1 DTEARKTGVTIARA
15 TPFAPTI
22 KVKPNKQPTDM
33 RGPYMAISSVI
44 EIEKVMARSVAEL
57 PEECLSHVVSF
68 TCPRDACRSSAVC
81 GVFHG
86 AADSD
91 LTWEKFLPS
100 DYREIISR
108 SVCPP
113 EFVSKKEL
121 FEKLSAAPL
130 LIDGG
135 NKEYLKTLENG
146 NKLFAMTFCVD
157 KYTNKRC
164 YMLSARELSITW
176 SSNPLCW
183 CWKPTQLSR
192 FPESIELIS
201 VCRLEILGKF
211 DTRMLSPN
219 TTYGAYLVFQL
230 TNRAFGLSASPF
242 EVSVEIGDC
251 KKRGRFYLK
260 QDECK
265 GQEEPDVAPE
275 ALSPRGDGWSEV
287 ELGEF
292 YVGGAHREVKLEFK
306 EVKSEHLK
314 GGLLVDGVE
323 LRPKRFF

>member
-1 DTEARKTGVTIARA
+1 MVPPRVKNRA
-15 TPFAPTI
+15 EYGTFRPANRNPPSPPFPLYIRTHSI
-22 KVKPNKQPTDM
+22 RQLV
-33 RGPYMAISSVI
+33 SVI
-44 EIEKVMARSVAEL
+44 EMARSVGEL
-57 PEECLSHVVSF
+57 PEECLSHVVSL

-81 GVFHG
+81 GAFRD

-100 DYREIISR
+100 DYREIVSR

-135 NKEYLKTLENG
+135 NK
-146 NKLFAMTFCVD
+146 TFCVD

-183 CWKPTQLSR
+183 CWKPTHMSR

-219 TTYGAYLVFQL
+219 TTYGAYLVFQM
-230 TNRAFGLSASPF
+230 TSRAFGLSASPF
-242 EVSVEIGDC
+242 EVSVEVGDC
-251 KKRGRFYLK
+251 KKTGRFYLK

-265 GQEEPDVAPE
+265 GQEESDVSPG

-292 YVGGAHREVKLEFK
+292 YVGGGAQKEVKMEFK

-314 GGLLVDGVE
+314 GGLLVDGIE
-323 LRPKRFF
+323 LRPKHFF